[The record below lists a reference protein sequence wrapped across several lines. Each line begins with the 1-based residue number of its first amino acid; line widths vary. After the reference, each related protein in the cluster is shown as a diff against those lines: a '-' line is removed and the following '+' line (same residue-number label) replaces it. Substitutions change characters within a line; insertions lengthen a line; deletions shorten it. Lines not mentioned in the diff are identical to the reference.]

1 MLWQIVQTG
10 DFQHFCKSHWSG
22 PALVKYK
29 TTKLHRKIAMIL
41 ERITHFKA
49 AELKNFLLFYSFSC
63 LIGILPQDQ
72 FYHFS
77 LLVYAPFFFRKKITA
92 QDIHQCKRMM
102 MEYVIHTSSVWWQIL
117 NFECPSITSYY
128 RQCCRSRSPLVHIML
143 LFWGLL
149 SPAPTLVSWDSKYTG
164 NRLRCSVCVHQSIPK
179 MAQTLHYGSCEQE
192 FFKRMIDNT
201 RKCLSLV
208 PIIAGRCEQG
218 EQHAVFLLGGDL
230 HIMTFFKRPYA
241 HQQIVHC
248 LQYKSAFRRD
258 NSVARFSGHGFGRV
272 HYFVKLNT
280 LRSCGPSFYALV
292 KVMERSSERSDDI
305 PRSSSER
312 HMVALRP
319 SCGQLIAVNVK
330 DITDVCVCVCV

>member
-1 MLWQIVQTG
+1 
-10 DFQHFCKSHWSG
+10 
-22 PALVKYK
+22 
-29 TTKLHRKIAMIL
+29 
-41 ERITHFKA
+41 
-49 AELKNFLLFYSFSC
+49 
-63 LIGILPQDQ
+63 
-72 FYHFS
+72 
-77 LLVYAPFFFRKKITA
+77 
-92 QDIHQCKRMM
+92 
-102 MEYVIHTSSVWWQIL
+102 
-117 NFECPSITSYY
+117 
-128 RQCCRSRSPLVHIML
+128 
-143 LFWGLL
+143 
-149 SPAPTLVSWDSKYTG
+149 
-164 NRLRCSVCVHQSIPK
+164 

-292 KVMERSSERSDDI
+292 KVMERSSESDDI

-330 DITDVCVCVCV
+330 DITDVCVCVAASDKLCSVSVIPNKVEKEMYIKSVGLVVFRQSQSVLLKH

>member
-128 RQCCRSRSPLVHIML
+128 RQCCWSRSPLVHIML

-149 SPAPTLVSWDSKYTG
+149 WPAPTLVSWDSKYTG
-164 NRLRCSVCVHQSIPK
+164 NRLRCSVCVCINLFQIWLKHCTMEVANKNFSKEWSTTHESVCRWCQS
-179 MAQTLHYGSCEQE
+179 
-192 FFKRMIDNT
+192 
-201 RKCLSLV
+201 
-208 PIIAGRCEQG
+208 
-218 EQHAVFLLGGDL
+218 
-230 HIMTFFKRPYA
+230 
-241 HQQIVHC
+241 
-248 LQYKSAFRRD
+248 
-258 NSVARFSGHGFGRV
+258 
-272 HYFVKLNT
+272 
-280 LRSCGPSFYALV
+280 
-292 KVMERSSERSDDI
+292 
-305 PRSSSER
+305 
-312 HMVALRP
+312 
-319 SCGQLIAVNVK
+319 
-330 DITDVCVCVCV
+330 